1 MSVSGFALPSSQG
14 SAASQPVD
22 SASRWSTSKTI
33 EHEHTRLPN
42 ASVGVHSVEQAD
54 YLHPSRSVLHIKPTS
69 FFSKRTEPTLGLPT
83 TVGNADGQQFSSL
96 LTSRTNCVARKDD
109 AGNDEDSGASAME
122 IKLTESFGRQD
133 FEQLREAQA
142 TPPVKSPISVTMLPK
157 DWTHYRSPRG
167 EHAIKFSIEAVKEAR
182 KPTGKFLDN
191 NFDWTVNRDRCEDAT
206 RSSTKLEP
214 NKEPQFSAGDWRPS
228 FASINAVLQQSRT
241 PRTKTGMSS
250 PRKVPLSP
258 ISQPW
263 GMVEEMTPRSSVKGF
278 ELNSGPTPPF
288 SPRIAKLILDECI
301 PSKPLLEPLRRLRLR
316 VPKENQAVVST
327 LNNGMFR
334 PSIEFQRV
342 NPAGLYT
349 LRVSP
354 PGRRR

>member
-33 EHEHTRLPN
+33 EDEHTRLSN

-142 TPPVKSPISVTMLPK
+142 TPAVKSPISAPK
-157 DWTHYRSPRG
+157 DWTRYRSPRG
-167 EHAIKFSIEAVKEAR
+167 EHAIKFSIEAVKGAR
-182 KPTGKFLDN
+182 KPTGKLLGN
-191 NFDWTVNRDRCEDAT
+191 N
-206 RSSTKLEP
+206 STG
-214 NKEPQFSAGDWRPS
+214 Q
-228 FASINAVLQQSRT
+228 
-241 PRTKTGMSS
+241 
-250 PRKVPLSP
+250 
-258 ISQPW
+258 
-263 GMVEEMTPRSSVKGF
+263 
-278 ELNSGPTPPF
+278 
-288 SPRIAKLILDECI
+288 
-301 PSKPLLEPLRRLRLR
+301 
-316 VPKENQAVVST
+316 
-327 LNNGMFR
+327 
-334 PSIEFQRV
+334 
-342 NPAGLYT
+342 
-349 LRVSP
+349 
-354 PGRRR
+354 